1 MTFDTNIRTVGT
13 LTLTFLLFACDN
25 GSVGEFESDDGGAT
39 SGASS
44 SASASGGPASA
55 GTDSSGSSD
64 SATSTSGATTT
75 EGTTS
80 TQGGSASASESEGS
94 SSSGGPA
101 GVCAGVENHMC
112 SVPID
117 CGDACGELD
126 SMFDENGCVRQVC
139 ERHDD
144 CEEDWFC
151 YRPMNYGGC
160 QSSDVGCLE
169 DAESGCQCASL
180 PDCGG
185 AYCVPEEIVFAGASP
200 GPTEGWASEVCGPDD
215 GAALHLRIGTYISD
229 ACGGQFDDGEPLI
242 LLSVFAPLGATG
254 TFTSEDSG
262 VFQARY
268 FPGDGS
274 EVPATGAVSVTS
286 AEAFVEGEY
295 EVVVPDGTVLYGP
308 FSAIACPPEGPLNC
322 G

>member
-1 MTFDTNIRTVGT
+1 MTFDTNPRALLT
-13 LTLTFLLFACDN
+13 LTLTFFALACDN

-44 SASASGGPASA
+44 GASTSEGLTSA
-55 GTDSSGSSD
+55 GSNGSGSSD

-75 EGTTS
+75 DGTTS
-80 TQGGSASASESEGS
+80 TEGGTESESEGS

-117 CGDACGELD
+117 CGESCGELD

-144 CEEDWFC
+144 CDDDWFC
-151 YRPMNYGGC
+151 YRPMDYGGC
-160 QSSDVGCLE
+160 QSSDVGCFE
-169 DAESGCQCASL
+169 DEEIGCQCASL

-185 AYCVPEEIVFAGASP
+185 AYCVPEEIVFAGATP
-200 GPTEGWASEVCGPDD
+200 GPVDGWATDICAPDD
-215 GAALHLRIGTYISD
+215 GPAFELRIGTYISD
-229 ACGGQFDDGEPLI
+229 ACGGAFAEDDPRI
-242 LLSVFAPLGATG
+242 DFHIDAPLGSTG
-254 TFTSEDSG
+254 TYVSG
-262 VFQARY
+262 EFGIFQAV
-268 FPGDGS
+268 FHPGDGS
-274 EVPATGAVSVTS
+274 QVPVTGVVAVTS
-286 AEAFVEGEY
+286 ADGFIEGEY
-295 EVVVPDGTVLYGP
+295 EVRLPDDTVLYGP
-308 FSAIACPPEGPLNC
+308 FSAIGCASENPPPC